1 MSKRKK
7 NEPPKENKGTN
18 KGRYRIN
25 DFTALKLGLTLNN
38 SKRYR
43 LKPKQIKEYLNLD
56 QHKIKRLFYDIET
69 SPMIAYT
76 WRIGYDLN
84 LNHTN
89 IISDWKII
97 CVSYKWEGSDKIYN
111 LKWDKNQDDKELV
124 RKFVN
129 VLNQADEIVA
139 HNGDRFDIKKIRT
152 RAVLQGVQMK
162 PKYRSLDTLKKA
174 KAHFSFNSNGLNNL
188 AKDLNVGEKMPHT
201 GFQMWKDVLDGK
213 KSALKMMCDYC
224 NVDVIVLEDVYLAM
238 QNYILHN
245 TNVSTHNGGYKCACP
260 NCGSEDIELVKNNFT
275 ALGTIKRDMGC
286 KTCGYNY
293 ETSNSAYRT
302 FIEHKN
308 NTPLI

>member
-1 MSKRKK
+1 MARRKGDK
-7 NEPPKENKGTN
+7 PTVNKGTN
-18 KGRYRIN
+18 VGRYQIN
-25 DFTALKLGLTLNN
+25 DFTALKLGVKKLNKD
-38 SKRYR
+38 KRYR
-43 LKPKQIKEYLNLD
+43 LTPEQTKEYLNLD

-97 CVSYKWEGSDKIYN
+97 CVSYKWEGSDKVHN

-124 RKFVN
+124 RKFVDI
-129 VLNQADEIVA
+129 LNQADEIVA

-152 RAVLQGVQMK
+152 RAVLQGVPMK

-188 AKDLNVGEKMPHT
+188 AKDLDVGEKMPHT
-201 GFQMWKDVLDGK
+201 GFQMWKDVLEGS

-245 TNVSTHNGGYKCACP
+245 TNVSTHNGGYKCSCP
-260 NCGSEDIELVKNNFT
+260 NCGSEDIELNKNNFT
-275 ALGTIKRDMGC
+275 ALGTIKREMNC

-308 NTPLI
+308 NTPLT